1 MTTTTNEPTVTLRL
15 WADGTGEVIV
25 EGIAAPIAAGGLAAA
40 RAQGLAQVQQ
50 LAVRTGES
58 VRFVSYDPEGR
69 WQLVMAPDGNV
80 TEDNG
85 APLPTSKR
93 PADKPPAAKP
103 SRDKHKSKSADRQGE
118 PADEV
123 QWLTQSDWPKQVEWP
138 DGAESAR
145 PAERPKS
152 TGPRPYDSEY
162 VMGSIVPVTR
172 VPKSTHGWRGLLG
185 IGPGP
190 RERERR
196 ADRAAAC
203 HSYGRPVTI
212 VVADP
217 RGGSGKTTTSLL
229 LAGAF
234 GTARGGGV
242 LALENHELRGTMH
255 LRTSAQADATNIR
268 DLIRNQRDMVSGG
281 QEILRL
287 GDLSGFV
294 RHQLAGQYDVLV
306 SATKSGRALARD
318 EFEEVHA
325 LVSRFYQIIIV
336 DTANNESAENW
347 RAAIE
352 VADALVVPVK
362 WRNDY
367 SVPAI
372 EMLEELQHSAD
383 PRTVKLVRGSVVVA
397 SHGQGDVDSRCRKHL
412 MPYFAERTRAV
423 IEINPDSHIAEGNVI
438 QHDQLAAAT
447 RRQAERVAAEVAHA
461 IVDNAR
467 EYPRIPAS
475 PSHSSARP

>member
-1 MTTTTNEPTVTLRL
+1 MTATTEEPTVTLRL

-25 EGIAAPIAAGGLAAA
+25 EGVAAPIAAGALRTA

-50 LAVRTGES
+50 LAARAAEP
-58 VRFVSYDPEGR
+58 VRFVAYDPEGR
-69 WQLVMAPDGNV
+69 WQLVMAPDGSI

-85 APLPTSKR
+85 TAAAPR
-93 PADKPPAAKP
+93 PAATPAPVAIEDLSEEIIVIPHNNAPALEPVKPAKPLEWAKPPEPPKP
-103 SRDKHKSKSADRQGE
+103 A
-118 PADEV
+118 
-123 QWLTQSDWPKQVEWP
+123 
-138 DGAESAR
+138 
-145 PAERPKS
+145 
-152 TGPRPYDSEY
+152 GPRPYDSEY

-172 VPKSTHGWRGLLG
+172 IPKSTRGWRGLLG
-185 IGPGP
+185 IGPGM
-190 RERERR
+190 RERAER

-203 HSYGRPVTI
+203 QSYGRPVTI

-255 LRTSAQADATNIR
+255 LRTSAQFDGTNIR
-268 DLIRNQRDMVSGG
+268 DLIRTRREPVGGG
-281 QEILRL
+281 QQMLRL

-294 RHQLAGQYDVLV
+294 RHQVAGQYDVLV

-318 EFEEVHA
+318 EFEDVHA
-325 LVSRFYQIIIV
+325 LVSRFYQIVIV

-352 VADALVVPVK
+352 AADALVVPVK

-372 EMLEELQHSAD
+372 EMLEELQHSEV
-383 PRTVKLVRGSVVVA
+383 PRTVSLVRRAVVVA
-397 SHGQGDVDSRCRKHL
+397 SHGRGDVDTRCRQHL

-423 IEINPDSHIAEGNVI
+423 IEISPDSHIAEGNVI
-438 QHDQLAAAT
+438 QHDQLAPAT
-447 RRQAERVAAEVAHA
+447 RRQAERVAAEVGHA
-461 IVDNAR
+461 IRAGL
-467 EYPRIPAS
+467 
-475 PSHSSARP
+475 

>member
-1 MTTTTNEPTVTLRL
+1 MTATTEEPTVTLRL

-25 EGIAAPIAAGGLAAA
+25 EGVAAPIAAGALQAA

-50 LAVRTGES
+50 LAVRSGEP

-69 WQLVMAPDGNV
+69 WHLVMSPDGEV
-80 TEDNG
+80 TEDDG
-85 APLPTSKR
+85 TLAAAAV
-93 PADKPPAAKP
+93 ADPEPDPEPAA
-103 SRDKHKSKSADRQGE
+103 E
-118 PADEV
+118 PA
-123 QWLTQSDWPKQVEWP
+123 
-138 DGAESAR
+138 AE
-145 PAERPKS
+145 PAVAKRRASSRGGRANQPEPFQPAPVRE
-152 TGPRPYDSEY
+152 YDSEY

-172 VPKSTHGWRGLLG
+172 VPMSTRGWRGLLG
-185 IGPGP
+185 IGPGR
-190 RERERR
+190 RERAER

-203 HSYGRPVTI
+203 QSYGRPVTI

-229 LAGAF
+229 MAGAF

-255 LRTSAQADATNIR
+255 LRTGAPPGASNIR
-268 DLIRNQRDMVSGG
+268 DLIRAQRDTSGQDMV
-281 QEILRL
+281 RL

-294 RHQLAGQYDVLV
+294 RHQVAGQYDVLV
-306 SATKSGRALARD
+306 SATKSGRALGRD
-318 EFEEVHA
+318 EFDDVHA
-325 LVSRFYQIIIV
+325 LVSRFYQVIIV

-383 PRTVKLVRGSVVVA
+383 PRSTSLVKRAVVVA
-397 SHGQGDVDSRCRKHL
+397 SHSQGDVDSRCRQHL
-412 MPYFAERTRAV
+412 MPYFADRTRAV
-423 IEINPDSHIAEGNVI
+423 IEIAPDRHIAEGNVI
-438 QHDQLAAAT
+438 QHDQLSPAT
-447 RRQAERVAAEVAHA
+447 RRQAERVAAEVGHA
-461 IVDNAR
+461 IRAGL
-467 EYPRIPAS
+467 S
-475 PSHSSARP
+475 

>member
-1 MTTTTNEPTVTLRL
+1 MTDEPAVTLRL

-25 EGIAAPIAAGGLAAA
+25 EGVAAPISAGALRAA

-50 LAVRTGES
+50 LAARAGQP

-69 WQLVMAPDGNV
+69 WQLVMAPDGQV
-80 TEDNG
+80 SEDNG
-85 APLPTSKR
+85 TYASPDLTVET
-93 PADKPPAAKP
+93 AD
-103 SRDKHKSKSADRQGE
+103 ADLAGE
-118 PADEV
+118 PEREQDEEPGPSYPV
-123 QWLTQSDWPKQVEWP
+123 PT
-138 DGAESAR
+138 AR
-145 PAERPKS
+145 RDLEPTPAPPERAPAQRQQ
-152 TGPRPYDSEY
+152 RPYDSEY

-172 VPKSTHGWRGLLG
+172 VPKSTRGWRGLLG
-185 IGPGP
+185 IGPGA
-190 RERERR
+190 RERAER

-203 HSYGRPVTI
+203 QSYGRPVTV

-255 LRTSAQADATNIR
+255 LRTGAPVGATNIR
-268 DLIRNQRDMVSGG
+268 DLIQAQQENSSLNQSM
-281 QEILRL
+281 LRI

-294 RHQLAGQYDVLV
+294 RHQVAGQYDVLV
-306 SATKSGRALARD
+306 SATKSGRSLKRE

-325 LVSRFYQIIIV
+325 LVSRFYQVIIV

-347 RAAIE
+347 KAAIDK
-352 VADALVVPVK
+352 ADALVVPVK

-372 EMLEELQHSAD
+372 EMLEELQHTGD
-383 PRTVKLVRGSVVVA
+383 PRVIGLIRRAVVVA
-397 SHGQGDVDSRCRKHL
+397 SHGQGDVDSRCRQHL

-423 IEINPDSHIAEGNVI
+423 IEIDPDPHIAEGNVI
-438 QHDQLAAAT
+438 QHDQLSPAT
-447 RRQAERVAAEVAHA
+447 RRRAERVAAEVA
-461 IVDNAR
+461 NAMQAGM
-467 EYPRIPAS
+467 AS
-475 PSHSSARP
+475 PS

>member
-1 MTTTTNEPTVTLRL
+1 MTATTEEPTVTLRL

-25 EGIAAPIAAGGLAAA
+25 EGVAAPISAGALRAA
-40 RAQGLAQVQQ
+40 RVQGLAQVQQ
-50 LAVRTGES
+50 LAARAGEP

-69 WQLVMAPDGNV
+69 WHLVMSPDGEV
-80 TEDNG
+80 TEDDG
-85 APLPTSKR
+85 TLAAAKVTPPEQQPDPEPVPEPSKEPDRSARATPSRAARAKTPPPR
-93 PADKPPAAKP
+93 PAPP
-103 SRDKHKSKSADRQGE
+103 RE
-118 PADEV
+118 
-123 QWLTQSDWPKQVEWP
+123 
-138 DGAESAR
+138 
-145 PAERPKS
+145 
-152 TGPRPYDSEY
+152 YDSEY

-172 VPKSTHGWRGLLG
+172 VPTSTKGWRGLLG
-185 IGPGP
+185 IGPGR
-190 RERERR
+190 RERAER

-203 HSYGRPVTI
+203 QSYGRPVTI

-255 LRTSAQADATNIR
+255 LRTGAMVGASNIR
-268 DLIRNQRDMVSGG
+268 DLIRAQRETSGHDMV
-281 QEILRL
+281 RL

-294 RHQLAGQYDVLV
+294 RHQVAGQYDVLV
-306 SATKSGRALARD
+306 SATKSGRALGRD
-318 EFEEVHA
+318 EFEDVHT
-325 LVSRFYQIIIV
+325 LVSRFYQVIIV

-347 RAAIE
+347 QAAID

-372 EMLEELQHSAD
+372 EMLEELQHSAE
-383 PRTVKLVRGSVVVA
+383 PRATSLVQRAVVVA
-397 SHGQGDVDSRCRKHL
+397 SHGQGDVDSRCRQHL

-423 IEINPDSHIAEGNVI
+423 IEITPDQHIAEGNVI
-438 QHDQLAAAT
+438 QHDQLSPAT
-447 RRQAERVAAEVAHA
+447 RRQAERVAAEVGHA
-461 IVDNAR
+461 IRAGL
-467 EYPRIPAS
+467 S
-475 PSHSSARP
+475 